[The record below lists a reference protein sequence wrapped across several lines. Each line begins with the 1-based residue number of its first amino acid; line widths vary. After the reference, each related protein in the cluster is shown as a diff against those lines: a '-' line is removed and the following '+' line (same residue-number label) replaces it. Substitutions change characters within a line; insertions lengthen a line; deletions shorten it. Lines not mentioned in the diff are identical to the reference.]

1 MTDQHQT
8 TGSGTTDRA
17 GSDPY
22 LGAGNG
28 PPPSRPAPDTSALI
42 ALLDALRRLIP
53 AELQEQWTALQREF
67 LLTLRALIDWYLE
80 RLESPHQP
88 EVEDIPIE

>member
-8 TGSGTTDRA
+8 TGSGPTDRA
-17 GSDPY
+17 SSDPF
-22 LGAGNG
+22 LGAGGG
-28 PPPSRPAPDTSALI
+28 PAPSRPAPDTALI

-53 AELQEQWTALQREF
+53 AELQEQWMALQREF

-80 RLESPHQP
+80 RLERPREP
-88 EVEDIPIE
+88 EVEEIPIE